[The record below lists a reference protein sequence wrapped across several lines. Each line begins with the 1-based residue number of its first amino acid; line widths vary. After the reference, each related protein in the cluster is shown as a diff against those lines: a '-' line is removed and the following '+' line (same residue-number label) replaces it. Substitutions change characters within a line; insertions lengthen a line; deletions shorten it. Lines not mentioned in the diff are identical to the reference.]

1 MEIKKFY
8 RLNLISIIKILEIIF
23 PNLFYGEENKNK
35 SSQKKKKWP
44 NGGRFKNNCRLPI
57 FLVKI
62 NAVQNE
68 HLEAIIGLIF
78 YWKK

>member
-1 MEIKKFY
+1 MTSSFQ
-8 RLNLISIIKILEIIF
+8 IIKIYFTEKII
-23 PNLFYGEENKNK
+23 KKK

-44 NGGRFKNNCRLPI
+44 NGGRFINICRAPI

-68 HLEAIIGLIF
+68 LLEAIIVFIF
-78 YWKK
+78 FGNKKN

>member
-1 MEIKKFY
+1 MEKRIKK
-8 RLNLISIIKILEIIF
+8 
-23 PNLFYGEENKNK
+23 K

-44 NGGRFKNNCRLPI
+44 NGGRFTNICLAPI

-68 HLEAIIGLIF
+68 HLEAIIGFIYF
-78 YWKK
+78 GKK

>member
-1 MEIKKFY
+1 MEKRIKK
-8 RLNLISIIKILEIIF
+8 
-23 PNLFYGEENKNK
+23 K

-44 NGGRFKNNCRLPI
+44 NGGRNKNNCRAAI

-68 HLEAIIGLIF
+68 HLEAIIGF
-78 YWKK
+78 VFFGKK